1 MLTEMGPHSERLQKV
16 GNRGW
21 RGMSSS
27 HPKRCCII
35 LGFRRSPWPQ
45 GPLKSAPR
53 ERVGFKN
60 QHQHPRTQSQIQGER
75 DKYVAWP
82 FNCVQLSAIPWTVAC
97 QSPLPM
103 RFLRQEYWKG
113 LPFPTPGDLP
123 KAGIELRLLHWQVD
137 SWPLGPAGKPT
148 RASMTF
154 LILTFPPTL
163 SMKEGEEEEQ
173 SRERAPRLTL
183 PYLLMLSLRRER
195 RFDLLDL
202 EIWLKT

>member
-123 KAGIELRLLHWQVD
+123 KAGIELRLLHWGGFLTTWA
-137 SWPLGPAGKPT
+137 SWKAHQGKYDLPNPNIPPYSVYEGRGRGGT
-148 RASMTF
+148 IERKSTKAN
-154 LILTFPPTL
+154 LALPPNALTE
-163 SMKEGEEEEQ
+163 KGEE
-173 SRERAPRLTL
+173 
-183 PYLLMLSLRRER
+183 
-195 RFDLLDL
+195 
-202 EIWLKT
+202 I